1 MKMTVACLIAVICG
15 LVTGSGIASVY
26 LTVALGRDLLA
37 TDLMLHT
44 KTLMSGMLVQQPFL
58 TGHLIVLGMV
68 AFFLLI
74 AIVTVAQDRLVA
86 YGDRR
91 FQSKSSIRKNRMLN
105 DLGTGFVLGEH
116 VAPPAQH
123 PDRPINIKANNAD
136 PDKNRQLNTRRVRYI
151 ASLYNTVSNILL
163 VAPTRSGKGVGFV
176 IPNLLTFPGSV
187 MALDVKGELWDET
200 SRARA
205 QMGDKVFR
213 FAPFD
218 FEKPTHNYNPLA
230 KVADIEDME
239 ELWTGIGRVA
249 HLFLQVEDNKGWLD
263 GSILLFVAAGVL
275 AVQRGNATMGEIYR
289 IIFGTG
295 EGDDIGKSPSDLL
308 FRAAKECQ
316 YPPAA
321 RQLNYVASLDPKIQQ
336 STISILSSAGLSQW
350 SNPKVERVTRKSDF
364 DFREMR
370 RTPMSIYLEVLSDD
384 IKDLNSLI
392 RLFFADLISFMRSS
406 KPEDDEPFPVFILL
420 DEFDQL
426 GHMPLIVQAMKQT
439 AGHGGRFAIVTQS
452 VPGLLSV
459 PYSLEEVQAIE
470 SACQVKLYLA
480 PKEDRTA
487 SEIETLLGDRTGSTK
502 SRQREVKNVGFG
514 GGGVTTGTEKRPLLT
529 AQEIRGM
536 DPNKILIVP
545 DSQNPILG
553 DRIKFFE
560 SKAIRAIHEAQTKV
574 DYPYP
579 PASDPKDRAMT
590 MTEVRERA
598 TKATEV
604 QQIATEAREDDM
616 TKAREPKTPVVH
628 ERRERKGLKEKP
640 SGNLSVSA
648 AAKLEANMQAAMQ
661 EIEDAEEA
669 RDSKAA

>member
-15 LVTGSGIASVY
+15 LVAGSGIASVF
-26 LTVALGRDLLA
+26 LTIALGRDILA

-44 KTLMSGMLVQQPFL
+44 KTLMSGMLMQQPYL
-58 TGHLIVLGMV
+58 TGHLIVLAVV

-74 AIVTVAQDRLVA
+74 ALVTVAEDRLVN

-91 FQSKSSIRKNRMLN
+91 FQSKSSVRKNRMLN
-105 DLGTGFVLGEH
+105 DPGAGFVLGEH
-116 VAPPAQH
+116 IAPPAQH
-123 PDRPINIKANNAD
+123 PDRPINIKANNTD
-136 PDKNRQLNTRRVRYI
+136 PEKNKSLNTRRVRYI
-151 ASLYNTVSNILL
+151 AALYSTVSNILL

-176 IPNLLTFPGSV
+176 IPNALTFPGSMV
-187 MALDVKGELWDET
+187 ALDVKGELWVET

-205 QMGDKVFR
+205 QLGDKVFR

-218 FEKPTHNYNPLA
+218 FKHPTHNYNPLA
-230 KVADIEDME
+230 GVADIENME
-239 ELWTGIGRVA
+239 ELWTAIGRVA
-249 HLFLQVEDNKGWLD
+249 HLFLQSDGNQDWLD
-263 GSILLFVAAGVL
+263 GSILLFISAGIL

-295 EGDDIGKSPSDLL
+295 EGADIGKSSAERLL
-308 FRAAKECQ
+308 EAAKECQ

-321 RQLNYVASLDPKIQQ
+321 RQLNYTASLDAKISQ
-336 STISILSSAGLSQW
+336 SFISILSTAGLSQW
-350 SNPKVERVTRKSDF
+350 ANPKVERVTRTSDF

-384 IKDLNSLI
+384 VKDLNSLI
-392 RLFFADLISFMRSS
+392 RLFFADLISFLRSS
-406 KPEDDEPFPVFILL
+406 KPESDEPFPVFILL

-426 GHMPLIVQAMKQT
+426 GHMPLVVQAMKQT

-459 PYSLEEVQAIE
+459 PYTPEEVQAIE

-502 SRQREVKNVGFG
+502 NRQKEVKTVGFG

-529 AQEIRGM
+529 KQEIRQM

-553 DRIKFFE
+553 DRIKYYE
-560 SKAIRAIHEAQTKV
+560 SKQIRAIYEAQDKTV
-574 DYPYP
+574 YPYP
-579 PASDPKDRAMT
+579 EADDPKRRAMT

-598 TKATEV
+598 TKAS
-604 QQIATEAREDDM
+604 EAQKVEIEQRDVNM
-616 TKAREPKTPVVH
+616 TKAREPKTTVPQR
-628 ERRERKGLKEKP
+628 RREKAPAKAKPKGKL
-640 SGNLSVSA
+640 GA
-648 AAKLEANMQAAMQ
+648 AAQAALVDTMNSAQNQLRQ
-661 EIEDAEEA
+661 EGGP
-669 RDSKAA
+669 KAA

>member
-1 MKMTVACLIAVICG
+1 MTVACLIAVICG
-15 LVTGSGIASVY
+15 VVAGSGIASIY
-26 LTVALGRDLLA
+26 LTIALRRDLLA
-37 TDLMLHT
+37 TDLLLHA
-44 KTLMSGMLVQQPFL
+44 KTLMSGALVQQPYL
-58 TGHLIVLGMV
+58 TGHLIVLGAV
-68 AFFLLI
+68 ATFLLI
-74 AIVTVAQDRLVA
+74 ALLTVAQDRLVT

-91 FQSKSSIRKNRMLN
+91 FQSKASVRKNRMLN
-105 DLGTGFVLGEH
+105 DLGEGFVLGEH

-136 PDKNRQLNTRRVRYI
+136 PDRNKSLKTRRVRYI
-151 ASLYNTVSNILL
+151 AALYGTVSNILL

-176 IPNLLTFPGSV
+176 IPNALTFPGSMV
-187 MALDVKGELWDET
+187 ALDVKGELWDET
-200 SRARA
+200 ARARA
-205 QMGDKVFR
+205 QLGDKVFR

-218 FEKPTHNYNPLA
+218 FKKPTHNYNPLA

-239 ELWTGIGRVA
+239 ELWTGLGRVA
-249 HLFLQVEDNKGWLD
+249 HLFLQVEENKGWLD

-295 EGDDIGKSPSDLL
+295 EGEDLGKSPADLL
-308 FRAAKECQ
+308 LRAAQECH

-336 STISILSSAGLSQW
+336 STISILSAAGLHQW
-350 SNPKVERVTRKSDF
+350 SNPKVERVTRTSDF

-406 KPEDDEPFPVFILL
+406 KPEEDEPFPVFILL

-459 PYSLEEVQAIE
+459 PYTPEEVQAIE

-502 SRQREVKNVGFG
+502 SRQREVRNVGFG

-529 AQEIRGM
+529 KQEIRGM

-553 DRIKFFE
+553 DRIKYYE
-560 SKAIRAIHEAQTKV
+560 SKAIRALHEAQ
-574 DYPYP
+574 DQIPYPYP
-579 PASDPKDRAMT
+579 PADDPKQRAMT

-598 TKATEV
+598 AKAKKTREV
-604 QQIATEAREDDM
+604 AVEQRDGNM

-628 ERRERKGLKEKP
+628 KRRERTPLKDKP
-640 SGNLSVSA
+640 SGKLSPGAQAALAANVQVA
-648 AAKLEANMQAAMQ
+648 AA
-661 EIEDAEEA
+661 EIAEEKGGT
-669 RDSKAA
+669 KAA

>member
-1 MKMTVACLIAVICG
+1 
-15 LVTGSGIASVY
+15 
-26 LTVALGRDLLA
+26 
-37 TDLMLHT
+37 
-44 KTLMSGMLVQQPFL
+44 
-58 TGHLIVLGMV
+58 
-68 AFFLLI
+68 
-74 AIVTVAQDRLVA
+74 
-86 YGDRR
+86 
-91 FQSKSSIRKNRMLN
+91 
-105 DLGTGFVLGEH
+105 
-116 VAPPAQH
+116 
-123 PDRPINIKANNAD
+123 
-136 PDKNRQLNTRRVRYI
+136 
-151 ASLYNTVSNILL
+151 SNILL

-230 KVADIEDME
+230 KVADIENME

-263 GSILLFVAAGVL
+263 GSILLFVAAGIL

-336 STISILSSAGLSQW
+336 STISILASAGLSQW
-350 SNPKVERVTRKSDF
+350 SNPKVERVTRTSDF

-452 VPGLLSV
+452 IPGLLTV
-459 PYSLEEVQAIE
+459 PYTLEEVQAIE

-487 SEIETLLGDRTGSTK
+487 TEIETALGFRTGSTK

-514 GGGVTTGTEKRPLLT
+514 GGGVTTGTEKRPLLE

-553 DRIKFFE
+553 DRIKFYE
-560 SKAIRAIHEAQTKV
+560 SKAIRAIHEAQ
-574 DYPYP
+574 DEIAYPYP
-579 PASDPKDRAMT
+579 EADNDPKNRAMT

-598 TKATEV
+598 TKVAEV
-604 QQIATEAREDDM
+604 QQVATEAREEDM
-616 TKAREPKTPVVH
+616 TKAREPKTTVPQR
-628 ERRERKGLKEKP
+628 RREKAPVKAKPKGKL
-640 SGNLSVSA
+640 GA
-648 AAKLEANMQAAMQ
+648 AAQAALVDTMNSAKSQLRQ
-661 EIEDAEEA
+661 EGGP
-669 RDSKAA
+669 KAA